1 MWQINKDTVVTWY
14 YSDGDEFK
22 TNKLNIDKWSYS
34 YGWARTIY
42 ANKEQQYYTEGR
54 NHILNGNTLSL
65 TAKKENIVART
76 IDQYSDSDTIKNN
89 GKFYSLNKTSFDY
102 SAGMI
107 QSKTKYNKG
116 YFECRVKLPKQEGY
130 WPAFW
135 LYGGSPNE
143 EIDML
148 EGKTERKNQIHID
161 THCPN
166 KCDLVNLFLQK
177 KSYGGWVKTE
187 YKFTE
192 EFNIIACDWDDE
204 KIKFYLNGECIG
216 IVKVKFDAEKH
227 IVFNIAVPSDNGP
240 FHPGPDIKDTTTA
253 FFEIDY
259 VRVWNNGITENQNG
273 KKTNN
278 LIIETNVEN
287 SKPILTERKSKTKGK
302 LTYGKKIEHK
312 NEDVFIS
319 CFENENNLQIYSLGI
334 FDENKPTY
342 TISDN
347 TKKYF
352 SGTIDKQIFD
362 INKASL
368 ANGEYNLNI
377 TVNGKSVVKKFYVN

>member
-14 YSDGDEFK
+14 YSDGDEFN
-22 TNKLNIDKWSYS
+22 TNKLNTDKWNYS
-34 YGWARTIY
+34 YGWARSIY
-42 ANKEQQYYTEGR
+42 ANKEQQYYTDGK
-54 NHILNGNTLSL
+54 NHLLNGSTLKL
-65 TAKKENIVART
+65 TAKKENITARI
-76 IDQYSDSDTIKNN
+76 IDQYSDNDTIKNN
-89 GKFYSLNKTSFDY
+89 GKFYSLNKTDFNY

-107 QSKTKYNKG
+107 QSKTKFNKG
-116 YFECRVKLPKQEGY
+116 YFECRVKLPKQDGY

-187 YKFTE
+187 YNFTE

-216 IVKVKFDAEKH
+216 IVNVKFNAEKH
-227 IVFNIAVPSDNGP
+227 IVFNVAVPSNDGP
-240 FHPGPDIKDTTTA
+240 FHPGPDVKDTTTA
-253 FFEIDY
+253 HFEIDY
-259 VRVWNNGITENQNG
+259 VRVWRKVKPENQQS
-273 KKTNN
+273 KQLNN
-278 LIIETNVEN
+278 LNIATSVEN
-287 SKPILTERKSKTKGK
+287 SKPILIEKKSKTKGK
-302 LTYGKKIEHK
+302 LTYGKKDEHK

-319 CFENENNLQIYSLGI
+319 CFENGNNIQISALGI
-334 FDENKPTY
+334 FGDNKPTY
-342 TISDN
+342 TISD
-347 TKKYF
+347 TIKTYL
-352 SGTIDKQIFD
+352 SGTIDKQIVD
-362 INKASL
+362 INTAMLPK
-368 ANGEYNLNI
+368 GEYSLNI
-377 TVNGKSVVKKFYVN
+377 TVKGKSISKKIKIN